1 MSWVDANSQC
11 DTSCY
16 DGVTCPA
23 GTSCFAQASLYFDHP
38 NKSIVEVRNMIGERE
53 DQLRKD
59 IENDEA
65 WLDTECDRIQQ
76 AAQAH

>member
-1 MSWVDANSQC
+1 
-11 DTSCY
+11 
-16 DGVTCPA
+16 
-23 GTSCFAQASLYFDHP
+23 
-38 NKSIVEVRNMIGERE
+38 MIGERE

-76 AAQAH
+76 AAQAHWESEYGSMLILWGIR